1 MPLLGPGG
9 IPTVDLWR
17 AARDR
22 GCAGTSKS
30 GRPRRPALLFCS
42 VSFNTLD
49 LCEICGGGFMMI
61 GDEIYCLLGA
71 WD

>member
-9 IPTVDLWR
+9 IPTVDLRR
-17 AARDR
+17 AARGQ

-42 VSFNTLD
+42 VSFNTWD
-49 LCEICGGGFMMI
+49 LREICRGGFMMI
-61 GDEIYCLLGA
+61 
-71 WD
+71 